1 MRSALGTGEFDTLK
15 HVRRF
20 LCLVDNLRK
29 TLDDVMLP
37 GCSSH
42 EGHTVHS
49 SCLSLSEMF
58 FRFCICDPRDVLSV
72 ADDEAATQNALLS
85 VRTRTQYRRQGRHDK
100 GILWRAVVSRVI
112 ADGCGVLCWSLLLS
126 EPDTLEG
133 CVRPFSFGLECERGT
148 CWRLHSWW
156 YGMRPAASAWERH

>member
-1 MRSALGTGEFDTLK
+1 MRGRGSAQRARDTGEFDTLK

-49 SCLSLSEMF
+49 SCSELSEMF
-58 FRFCICDPRDVLSV
+58 CRFCICDPRDVLSV
-72 ADDEAATQNALLS
+72 AGDEAATQNVLYCLDEPYPAQTS
-85 VRTRTQYRRQGRHDK
+85 GTTR
-100 GILWRAVVSRVI
+100 
-112 ADGCGVLCWSLLLS
+112 
-126 EPDTLEG
+126 
-133 CVRPFSFGLECERGT
+133 
-148 CWRLHSWW
+148 
-156 YGMRPAASAWERH
+156 